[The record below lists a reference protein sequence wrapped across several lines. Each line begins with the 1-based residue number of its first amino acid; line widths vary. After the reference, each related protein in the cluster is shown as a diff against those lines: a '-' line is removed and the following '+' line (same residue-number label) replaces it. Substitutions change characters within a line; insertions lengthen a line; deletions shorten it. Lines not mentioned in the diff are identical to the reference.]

1 MNHGKQGS
9 NTEYANEQVANVRN
23 QDSVVLGPLGGTGKH
38 LRVVSPKEQ
47 EGTVQ
52 PPGCGLLAIL

>member
-23 QDSVVLGPLGGTGKH
+23 QDSVVLGPLGGIGKH
-38 LRVVSPKEQ
+38 LRVVSPKE
-47 EGTVQ
+47 
-52 PPGCGLLAIL
+52 PPDCGLLAIL